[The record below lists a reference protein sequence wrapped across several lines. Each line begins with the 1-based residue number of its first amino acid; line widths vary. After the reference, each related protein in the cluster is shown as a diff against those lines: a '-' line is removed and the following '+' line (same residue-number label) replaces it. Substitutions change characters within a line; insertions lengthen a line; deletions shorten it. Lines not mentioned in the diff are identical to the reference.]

1 LNLVDS
7 SGWLEYF
14 FDHPNASFFRSAIED
29 LDDLI
34 VPTIVLFE
42 VYRTLLRELGEAVA
56 NQCVATMNLGNVVNL
71 DHELALSAAATA
83 HEEKLAMA
91 DAIILATSRFL
102 DATLWTQDADLG
114 SFAGVKFKA
123 KH

>member
-1 LNLVDS
+1 MNVVDS

-34 VPTIVLFE
+34 VPTVVMFE
-42 VYRTLLRELGEAVA
+42 VYRTLLRELGEEVA
-56 NQCVATMNLGNVVNL
+56 NQCAATMNQANVVNL
-71 DHELALSAAATA
+71 DHELALSSATTA
-83 HEEKLAMA
+83 HDEKLAMA
-91 DAIILATSRFL
+91 DAIILTTARFFE
-102 DATLWTQDADLG
+102 ATLWTQDADLG
-114 SFAGVKFKA
+114 AFAGVKFKA